1 MFNTLTSTPSKTSAA
16 TATHDGTQSGSD
28 LAPFVAAVL
37 NDRTVAGLI
46 QENNE
51 LKSELTDRD
60 NERLLVEV
68 TGQDGSP
75 IYNKGSMRNA
85 RRCGIHH
92 NVLDFDN
99 DGRDGFPLS
108 SLTGIEIRV
117 GGVVVERII
126 IDHLNIE
133 FRDDGHYDEEN
144 QMEAI
149 TLHHNV

>member
-1 MFNTLTSTPSKTSAA
+1 
-16 TATHDGTQSGSD
+16 
-28 LAPFVAAVL
+28 
-37 NDRTVAGLI
+37 
-46 QENNE
+46 
-51 LKSELTDRD
+51 
-60 NERLLVEV
+60 
-68 TGQDGSP
+68 
-75 IYNKGSMRNA
+75 MRNA

-133 FRDDGHYDEEN
+133 FRDDEYDEEN
-144 QMEAI
+144 QMESI
-149 TLHHNV
+149 MLHHNINRRRHLSGLITCMDGKIGPLPLGWRQRHAGGNTRWDLTEFLEEVADENNDLTPQTLMIKGLVLLKNDMSGIMSFIKK